1 MQIPTDLLTSLSR
14 AIIIRS
20 LFYLLADLVLASH
33 ADVIRG
39 VVFPS
44 SHKLLL
50 LLLYFQENWVGMSFT
65 LPETLTLFQTKI
77 CDFRYHISDLIKNWI
92 PCFRPEK

>member
-14 AIIIRS
+14 EIIIRS

-33 ADVIRG
+33 ADVLRG
-39 VVFPS
+39 VVFPL

-50 LLLYFQENWVGMSFT
+50 TQVEHSFPIV
-65 LPETLTLFQTKI
+65 LP
-77 CDFRYHISDLIKNWI
+77 SW
-92 PCFRPEK
+92 